1 MKSFRISLIFILC
14 LLAGVSI
21 GQNKKTVYRID
32 IKEEIGPKVWR
43 SVQKSFEDGRD
54 ADYFIID
61 MNTYGGMVIYAD
73 SLRSRILKE
82 EKPVWVFINNNA
94 ASAGALIS
102 IACDKIYMKKGA
114 SIGAATVVDQSGQA
128 MPDKYQSYMR
138 AMIRSTAEAQGKD
151 TIYENGQKIVKWK
164 REPKIAEAMV
174 DERIYIE
181 NISDSN
187 RVVTFTPS
195 EAIKY
200 GYCEGVRES
209 INDVIEKEGIK
220 NYELKNYTPTTL
232 DKIIGLLI
240 NPVLRSILIM
250 IIIGGIYFEL
260 QTPGI
265 GFPILA
271 ACIACVLYFFPL
283 YIEGLASNWELVLFI
298 LGIILLCLE
307 IFVIPGFGLSGILG
321 IMSILISLVSAG
333 IGILNFEFIEQSLM
347 YIIKSLLL
355 VITSFILAIF
365 LSIYLTRKF
374 VGSSNLPFALRT
386 QTSVDDGFVS
396 VDMAAKSEIGKI
408 GIAHTDLRP
417 SGKVD
422 INGEIYD
429 AQSNF
434 GNYIAKGSKIIVK
447 KYRSGQL
454 YVSKD

>member
-114 SIGAATVVDQSGQA
+114 SIGAATVVNQSGEA

-200 GYCEGVRES
+200 GYCDGVRES

-265 GFPILA
+265 GFPIFA

-321 IMSILISLVSAG
+321 IISILISLVSAG

>member
-114 SIGAATVVDQSGQA
+114 SIGAATVVNQSGEA

-200 GYCEGVRES
+200 GYCDGVRES

-307 IFVIPGFGLSGILG
+307 IFVIPGFGLIGILG
-321 IMSILISLVSAG
+321 IISILISLVSAG

>member
-321 IMSILISLVSAG
+321 IMSILISLVSAS
-333 IGILNFEFIEQSLM
+333 IGILNFEFIEQSLI

>member
-114 SIGAATVVDQSGQA
+114 SIGAATVVNQSGQA

-200 GYCEGVRES
+200 GYCDGVRES

-321 IMSILISLVSAG
+321 IIFILISLVSAG

>member
-114 SIGAATVVDQSGQA
+114 SIGAATVVNQSGQA

-321 IMSILISLVSAG
+321 IISILISLVSAG
-333 IGILNFEFIEQSLM
+333 IGILNFEFIEQSLI

>member
-114 SIGAATVVDQSGQA
+114 SIGAATVVNQSGQA

-321 IMSILISLVSAG
+321 IISILISLVSAG

>member
-164 REPKIAEAMV
+164 REPKTAEAMV

-355 VITSFILAIF
+355 VIISFILAIF

>member
-114 SIGAATVVDQSGQA
+114 SIGAATVVNQSGEA

-355 VITSFILAIF
+355 VITSFILATF